1 MRARKLL
8 DKLKGILSAEHQAQQ
23 KKYKSLK
30 KILKA
35 LREEKDRLKKE
46 IGHIRD
52 EAEREH
58 VEARLRVIS
67 MQRKKGLKLLKELKK
82 ERKKERKT

>member
-1 MRARKLL
+1 MSTRKLL

-23 KKYKSLK
+23 REYKSLK

-35 LREEKDRLKKE
+35 LREEKEHLKKE

-52 EAEREH
+52 KAEREL
-58 VEARLRVIS
+58 VEARLKVIS
-67 MQRKKGLKLLKELKK
+67 MQRKKGLTLLKELKK
-82 ERKKERKT
+82 GRKKERD